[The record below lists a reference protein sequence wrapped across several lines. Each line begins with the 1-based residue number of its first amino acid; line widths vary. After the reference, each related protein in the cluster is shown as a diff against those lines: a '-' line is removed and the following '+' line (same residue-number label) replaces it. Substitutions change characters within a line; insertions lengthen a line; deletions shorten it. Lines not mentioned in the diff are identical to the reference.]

1 MSYVE
6 FVISHT
12 RLKVP
17 IFFNAILLLQLNRFL
32 IDVWNSKMTKLAFI
46 EFDDQK
52 KFKHVLL
59 SLFQR
64 DSRVADY
71 FSEISFLWLGAAAL

>member
-6 FVISHT
+6 FMISHT
-12 RLKVP
+12 RLNVL
-17 IFFNAILLLQLNRFL
+17 ILFSAILLFNWYL
-32 IDVWNSKMTKLAFI
+32 IDVWNSKMTKLAFN

>member
-1 MSYVE
+1 M
-6 FVISHT
+6 ISHT

-17 IFFNAILLLQLNRFL
+17 IFIDAMLLLNRYL
-32 IDVWNSKMTKLAFI
+32 IDVWSSKMTKLTFN

-52 KFKHVLL
+52 KFKYVLL

>member
-1 MSYVE
+1 
-6 FVISHT
+6 
-12 RLKVP
+12 
-17 IFFNAILLLQLNRFL
+17 
-32 IDVWNSKMTKLAFI
+32 MTKLAFS

-71 FSEISFLWLGAAAL
+71 FSEISFLWLSAAAL